1 LNWPTPVWD
10 LSISATSRLTR
21 TIRFLTLSIYFS
33 VSLSAICLG
42 DKSFDNRLDLLVF
55 FEFELLL
62 LPLIK
67 LLESRPPRLEDLTV
81 EREISDDLDEKLD
94 FDGDRWL
101 DFLRDTLDRLC
112 LLADFFFV
120 EDFVV
125 LIVDD
130 NLPVL

>member
-1 LNWPTPVWD
+1 
-10 LSISATSRLTR
+10 
-21 TIRFLTLSIYFS
+21 
-33 VSLSAICLG
+33 LSAICLG

-55 FEFELLL
+55 FDFELLL
-62 LPLIK
+62 LPLIR